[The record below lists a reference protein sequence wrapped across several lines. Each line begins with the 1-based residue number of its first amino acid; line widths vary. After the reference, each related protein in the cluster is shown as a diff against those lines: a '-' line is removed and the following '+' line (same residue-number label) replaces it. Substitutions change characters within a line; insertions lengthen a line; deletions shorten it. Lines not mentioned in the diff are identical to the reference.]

1 MSRYDIEFSCGHS
14 ASVNLMGKASGAYLE
29 HLADDVCPHCR
40 AEKEDAENSAFE
52 ESYGLPALDGSEKQI
67 HWARTI
73 RKSFF
78 EKMEEEK
85 RAIEPDLYGQA
96 IQFFGRKTA
105 AKWWIDNRDWTPSGL
120 IDKFYE
126 EVVSVRIDA
135 ACDEPT
141 ADDTED
147 PSVVYPENEV
157 SKDIA
162 HVYALD
168 GDVVVRS
175 PKNDSVRN
183 TAKAHGFRW
192 DSEYQVWRLK
202 MNVMNGNKDDR
213 IAEIGNALLNE
224 GIIVK
229 IENEALRTRAIN
241 GEFEQRTERWVITDK
256 EDNIRIYWE
265 YNPSLYARV
274 KALPGARYE
283 YGGMTV
289 KPRYF
294 AEIKDF
300 AELNDFKISPGAE
313 KMLSKAEQA
322 DLEKARTTVKKAE
335 KAAPKTKDVKEIL
348 SSSRD
353 VLDDLRDE

>member
-1 MSRYDIEFSCGHS
+1 
-14 ASVNLMGKASGAYLE
+14 MGKVSGAYLE

-85 RAIEPDLYGQA
+85 GKIEPELYGQA
-96 IQFFGRKTA
+96 VQFFGQKTA
-105 AKWWIDNRDWTPSGL
+105 AKWWIDNRNWLPEGL

-126 EVVSVRIDA
+126 EIASVRFDTSY
-135 ACDEPT
+135 DEPA
-141 ADDTED
+141 ADETEA

-162 HVYALD
+162 HVYVLD
-168 GDVVVRS
+168 GDVVIRS
-175 PKNDSVRN
+175 PKNDTIRN
-183 TAKAHGFRW
+183 TAKEHGFRW
-192 DSEYQVWRLK
+192 DSEYQAWRLK
-202 MNVMNGNKDDR
+202 MNVMNGDKDDR

-229 IENEALRTRAIN
+229 IEDEALRERAVN
-241 GEFEQRTERWVITDK
+241 AVFEQRTARWIVVENDV
-256 EDNIRIYWE
+256 IRIYWE
-265 YNPSLYARV
+265 YNPVLYSYI
-274 KALPGARYE
+274 KDLPGARYE
-283 YGGMTV
+283 DGGVTV
-289 KPRYF
+289 KARYF
-294 AEIKDF
+294 AEIRDF
-300 AELNDFKISPGAE
+300 ADLNDFKISPGAE
-313 KMLSKAEQA
+313 KLLSKAEQA

-335 KAAPKTKDVKEIL
+335 KATPKTKDVKEIM

-353 VLDDLRDE
+353 VLDDLLDE